1 MNCFGICISGNND
14 VYILKTKELARQ
26 VIDLLCEKDL
36 HSARVLSL
44 CGKVT
49 IHEAMAD
56 DEDIIFDLSAFRAYY
71 SI

>member
-1 MNCFGICISGNND
+1 MNCFGICISNNND
-14 VYILKTKELARQ
+14 VYILKTRELALQ

-44 CGKVT
+44 CGKIYV
-49 IHEAMAD
+49 HESMAD
-56 DEDIIFDLSAFRAYY
+56 DEDIISDLPAFRAYY